1 MNYEVIEQCIKDE
14 IADPK
19 GCYMPNS
26 PAIFVRDRLNK
37 VGYPEEA
44 KYFWIRAGFSV
55 PFGVESI
62 DALVVKLNNLDKKER
77 MPSWG
82 MYGT

>member
-26 PAIFVRDRLNK
+26 PAGFVKDRLHK
-37 VGYPEEA
+37 AGYDEEA
-44 KYFWIRAGFSV
+44 KALWDHFVWRR
-55 PFGVESI
+55 PFGIDSI
-62 DALVVKLNNLDKKER
+62 DALMLQLNSLDKKER